1 MSVLTKFML
10 KILRLFNYHTISKNS
25 TTEPTSQELNN
36 YHLYVE
42 MKLFQN
48 RAIGAILFSG
58 FISGLYRFP
67 VWTLMTLYFLKY
79 SNLSYID
86 IGMIFTVQGLI
97 PVAIT
102 PFVGKFSDN
111 NGRKKSLLFGL
122 WLSELSFLI
131 MIMSVIFNINTFVI
145 IIAFMGEGIATSLTR
160 TLNRA
165 MLTDLISGST
175 HISVF
180 GNQRVFT
187 NAGIGVGMIVAGLAF
202 EAGPFLFFLL
212 PVIGILCVIYIVS
225 SFVPETRHTVKTE
238 KNNEIRLKINSNT
251 LLFFIILSLSSLV
264 AIMFFT
270 PMFPLFFK
278 VVDGFTPLQIS
289 LFLSINTAVVVTLQI
304 PINKLAERIGEVVTI
319 SIGLLLYGI
328 CYFLIDQL
336 HNFNTI
342 ALIVVIMGVGENMVL
357 PMITVIMSKLAPEN
371 SRGLYMGV
379 YSSISGIIIPLGSIA
394 GTSMLQYFTIHS
406 SSTWEVLFL
415 FSITMAIILPFYTRS
430 HTRRESKKNIV

>member
-1 MSVLTKFML
+1 M
-10 KILRLFNYHTISKNS
+10 
-25 TTEPTSQELNN
+25 
-36 YHLYVE
+36 
-42 MKLFQN
+42 
-48 RAIGAILFSG
+48 
-58 FISGLYRFP
+58 
-67 VWTLMTLYFLKY
+67 
-79 SNLSYID
+79 
-86 IGMIFTVQGLI
+86 
-97 PVAIT
+97 
-102 PFVGKFSDN
+102 
-111 NGRKKSLLFGL
+111 
-122 WLSELSFLI
+122 
-131 MIMSVIFNINTFVI
+131 
-145 IIAFMGEGIATSLTR
+145 
-160 TLNRA
+160 
-165 MLTDLISGST
+165 
-175 HISVF
+175 
-180 GNQRVFT
+180 
-187 NAGIGVGMIVAGLAF
+187 
-202 EAGPFLFFLL
+202 
-212 PVIGILCVIYIVS
+212 
-225 SFVPETRHTVKTE
+225 
-238 KNNEIRLKINSNT
+238 
-251 LLFFIILSLSSLV
+251 FIILSLSSLV

-270 PMFPLFFK
+270 PMFPMFFK